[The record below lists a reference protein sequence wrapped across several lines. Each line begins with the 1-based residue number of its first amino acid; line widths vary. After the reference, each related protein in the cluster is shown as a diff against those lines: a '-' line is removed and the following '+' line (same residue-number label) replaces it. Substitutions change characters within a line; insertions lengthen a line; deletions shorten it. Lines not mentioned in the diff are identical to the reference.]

1 MLIVNQKSLLLGFLN
16 AKKFSAYLK
25 FYTWKIMEL
34 FFAIGL
40 PMILLIGLT
49 FFFMSE
55 GIPAWIENLSGNSST
70 IWNFGI
76 VSMSTM
82 TIIIY
87 LSRR

>member
-1 MLIVNQKSLLLGFLN
+1 MELIFALGFP
-16 AKKFSAYLK
+16 
-25 FYTWKIMEL
+25 I
-34 FFAIGL
+34 
-40 PMILLIGLT
+40 ILLIGLT

-55 GIPAWIENLSGNSST
+55 GIPAWIQNLSGKSST
-70 IWNFGI
+70 LWDFGI

>member
-1 MLIVNQKSLLLGFLN
+1 MELIFSLGFP
-16 AKKFSAYLK
+16 
-25 FYTWKIMEL
+25 I
-34 FFAIGL
+34 
-40 PMILLIGLT
+40 ILLIGLT

-55 GIPAWIENLSGNSST
+55 GIPAWIQNLSGKSST

>member
-1 MLIVNQKSLLLGFLN
+1 MELIFVLGFP
-16 AKKFSAYLK
+16 
-25 FYTWKIMEL
+25 I
-34 FFAIGL
+34 
-40 PMILLIGLT
+40 ILLIGLT

-55 GIPAWIENLSGNSST
+55 GIPGWIQNLSGKSST

-76 VSMSTM
+76 VTMSTM

>member
-1 MLIVNQKSLLLGFLN
+1 
-16 AKKFSAYLK
+16 
-25 FYTWKIMEL
+25 MEL
-34 FFAIGL
+34 IFALGL
-40 PMILLIGLT
+40 PIILLIGIT

-55 GIPAWIENLSGNSST
+55 GIPAWIQNLGGKSST

-76 VSMSTM
+76 VSMSSM

>member
-1 MLIVNQKSLLLGFLN
+1 
-16 AKKFSAYLK
+16 
-25 FYTWKIMEL
+25 MEL
-34 FFAIGL
+34 FFALGL

-55 GIPAWIENLSGNSST
+55 GIPAWIQNPSGKSST
-70 IWNFGI
+70 VWNFGI
-76 VSMSTM
+76 VSMSAM

>member
-1 MLIVNQKSLLLGFLN
+1 MELIFALGFPI
-16 AKKFSAYLK
+16 S
-25 FYTWKIMEL
+25 
-34 FFAIGL
+34 
-40 PMILLIGLT
+40 LLIGFT

-55 GIPAWIENLSGNSST
+55 GIPAWIQNLSGKSST

>member
-1 MLIVNQKSLLLGFLN
+1 
-16 AKKFSAYLK
+16 
-25 FYTWKIMEL
+25 MEL
-34 FFAIGL
+34 FFAIGF

-55 GIPAWIENLSGNSST
+55 GIPSWIQNLNSKSST

-76 VSMSTM
+76 VSISTM

>member
-1 MLIVNQKSLLLGFLN
+1 MELIFALGFP
-16 AKKFSAYLK
+16 
-25 FYTWKIMEL
+25 I
-34 FFAIGL
+34 
-40 PMILLIGLT
+40 ILLIGLT

-55 GIPAWIENLSGNSST
+55 GIPAWIQNLSGKSST

-82 TIIIY
+82 IIIIY

>member
-1 MLIVNQKSLLLGFLN
+1 MELIFALGFP
-16 AKKFSAYLK
+16 
-25 FYTWKIMEL
+25 I
-34 FFAIGL
+34 
-40 PMILLIGLT
+40 ILLIGLT

-55 GIPAWIENLSGNSST
+55 GISAWVQNLSGKSST

>member
-1 MLIVNQKSLLLGFLN
+1 MELIFALGF
-16 AKKFSAYLK
+16 
-25 FYTWKIMEL
+25 
-34 FFAIGL
+34 
-40 PMILLIGLT
+40 PVILLIGLT

-55 GIPAWIENLSGNSST
+55 GIPAWIQNLSGKSST

>member
-1 MLIVNQKSLLLGFLN
+1 MELIFALGFP
-16 AKKFSAYLK
+16 
-25 FYTWKIMEL
+25 I
-34 FFAIGL
+34 
-40 PMILLIGLT
+40 ILLIGLT

-55 GIPAWIENLSGNSST
+55 GIPAWIQNLSGKSST

-76 VSMSTM
+76 VSMSAI

>member
-1 MLIVNQKSLLLGFLN
+1 MELIFALGFP
-16 AKKFSAYLK
+16 
-25 FYTWKIMEL
+25 IV
-34 FFAIGL
+34 
-40 PMILLIGLT
+40 LLIGLT

-55 GIPAWIENLSGNSST
+55 GIPAWIQNLTGKSST

>member
-1 MLIVNQKSLLLGFLN
+1 
-16 AKKFSAYLK
+16 
-25 FYTWKIMEL
+25 MEL
-34 FFAIGL
+34 IFALGL
-40 PMILLIGLT
+40 PIILLIGLT
-49 FFFMSE
+49 FFFMSG
-55 GIPAWIENLSGNSST
+55 GIPAWIQNLSGKSST

>member
-1 MLIVNQKSLLLGFLN
+1 MELIFALGFPI
-16 AKKFSAYLK
+16 
-25 FYTWKIMEL
+25 IM
-34 FFAIGL
+34 
-40 PMILLIGLT
+40 LIGLS

-55 GIPAWIENLSGNSST
+55 GILAWIQNLSGKSST

>member
-1 MLIVNQKSLLLGFLN
+1 
-16 AKKFSAYLK
+16 
-25 FYTWKIMEL
+25 MEL
-34 FFAIGL
+34 FYAIVL
-40 PMILLIGLT
+40 PIIFLLVLT

-55 GIPAWIENLSGNSST
+55 GIPAWIQNLTGKSST

-76 VSMSTM
+76 VSMSAI

>member
-1 MLIVNQKSLLLGFLN
+1 
-16 AKKFSAYLK
+16 
-25 FYTWKIMEL
+25 MEL

-55 GIPAWIENLSGNSST
+55 GIPYWIQNLSSKSST

-76 VSMSTM
+76 VSMSAM

-87 LSRR
+87 LSKR

>member
-1 MLIVNQKSLLLGFLN
+1 MELIFALGF
-16 AKKFSAYLK
+16 
-25 FYTWKIMEL
+25 
-34 FFAIGL
+34 

-55 GIPAWIENLSGNSST
+55 GIPFWIQNLNSKSST

-76 VSMSTM
+76 VSMSAM

-87 LSRR
+87 LSSR

>member
-1 MLIVNQKSLLLGFLN
+1 MELIFALGFP
-16 AKKFSAYLK
+16 
-25 FYTWKIMEL
+25 I
-34 FFAIGL
+34 
-40 PMILLIGLT
+40 ILLIGLT

-55 GIPAWIENLSGNSST
+55 GIPAWIQNLSGKSSN

>member
-1 MLIVNQKSLLLGFLN
+1 MELIFALGFP
-16 AKKFSAYLK
+16 
-25 FYTWKIMEL
+25 I
-34 FFAIGL
+34 
-40 PMILLIGLT
+40 ILLIGLT

-55 GIPAWIENLSGNSST
+55 GIPAWIQNISGKSST

>member
-1 MLIVNQKSLLLGFLN
+1 MELIFALGFP
-16 AKKFSAYLK
+16 
-25 FYTWKIMEL
+25 I
-34 FFAIGL
+34 
-40 PMILLIGLT
+40 ILLIGLT

-55 GIPAWIENLSGNSST
+55 GIPAWIQNLSGKSST

>member
-1 MLIVNQKSLLLGFLN
+1 
-16 AKKFSAYLK
+16 
-25 FYTWKIMEL
+25 MEL
-34 FFAIGL
+34 IFALVFPI
-40 PMILLIGLT
+40 ILLIGLT

-55 GIPAWIENLSGNSST
+55 GIPAWIQNLSEKSST

>member
-1 MLIVNQKSLLLGFLN
+1 
-16 AKKFSAYLK
+16 
-25 FYTWKIMEL
+25 MEL
-34 FFAIGL
+34 FYA
-40 PMILLIGLT
+40 ILLPIILLLGLT

-55 GIPAWIENLSGNSST
+55 GIPAWVQNLIGKSST

-76 VSMSTM
+76 VSMSAI

>member
-1 MLIVNQKSLLLGFLN
+1 
-16 AKKFSAYLK
+16 
-25 FYTWKIMEL
+25 MEL

-55 GIPAWIENLSGNSST
+55 GIPAWFQNLSGKSST

-87 LSRR
+87 LSKR

>member
-1 MLIVNQKSLLLGFLN
+1 MELIFALGFP
-16 AKKFSAYLK
+16 
-25 FYTWKIMEL
+25 I
-34 FFAIGL
+34 
-40 PMILLIGLT
+40 ILLIGLT

-55 GIPAWIENLSGNSST
+55 GIPAWIQNLTGKSST